1 VAAASLRRW
10 ALAAGIA
17 ATLPLFLLPLSNPVP
32 TLDGIETD
40 KVAHA
45 ALIGGL
51 ALLVRWNLPAGRWRG
66 AAAVLLAG
74 VYAGLIELVQSALTF
89 RTGDV
94 TDLAAG
100 LLGAAI
106 CVGAIGIA
114 AGRRKAAGTDRR

>member
-1 VAAASLRRW
+1 VTAASLRRW

-17 ATLPLFLLPLSNPVP
+17 ATLALFLLPLSNPVP
-32 TLDGIETD
+32 TFDGIETD

-51 ALLVRWNLPAGRWRG
+51 AVLVWWNLPIGRWRG
-66 AAAVLLAG
+66 TAAVLLAG
-74 VYAGLIELVQSALTF
+74 VYAGLIELLQSALTF

-100 LLGAAI
+100 LLGAVI
-106 CVGAIGIA
+106 CVAAIAIIAGAH
-114 AGRRKAAGTDRR
+114 KAPGSDRR